1 MVKKAGG
8 NPTPYQVDLMRY
20 YQYRHINDIQSR
32 PLQESYQT
40 KVIQDF
46 KWEDWIDP
54 SKTFANPHKR
64 GDIRLKDYPYR
75 EKPIQGPQG

>member
-8 NPTPYQVDLMRY
+8 NPTAYQVDLMRCH
-20 YQYRHINDIQSR
+20 QYRHINGIQSR

-54 SKTFANPHKR
+54 SKTVANPHKR